1 MNKKKTKYLK
11 LLKYEFKKLSRLNQS
26 ELWGFNMKTIP
37 MIYKPALFLYR
48 IFYFIFIDFAQKK
61 TLMVACALSYATVL
75 GIIPIMLVVISLS
88 KGFLAQNLPLYTP
101 KIVDFLIYRIIPV
114 FNNLNNGATG
124 TNLNLSLQNYI
135 NKQLIPT
142 LMNMNFHEI
151 GMYGA
156 IVLIVISVS
165 LMRTIEKAFNDIW
178 GVRFKRAIWKMVLN
192 YWLIMALF
200 PAIILIILWLTGF
213 SIFRDVM
220 NLRETIWIS
229 KIFTDQS
236 TTFIVIWILFTVLY
250 KIIPNTKVKIFP
262 AIIGGV
268 IGGSLWQLNN
278 MLSFL
283 FVSNAIR
290 THYLYG
296 SVGIIPILL
305 IGLFIGWFIVLFGAH
320 VAYAIQN
327 LDFFRTQILSRD
339 IQPSDQQEI
348 AVVCLSV
355 IASRFINEQPA
366 PTIDEISE
374 ISGLPTTYLSNTL
387 ILLQNAGYL
396 NTTSDKPSKCILAV
410 PPEHMYLKNIME
422 KAIGHKN
429 DKTLPFVSNKT
440 MWHDILKV
448 CNNYRNSFTKE
459 ANPPLSEI
467 VKEIRF

>member
-1 MNKKKTKYLK
+1 MNKDKTNYFKHLK
-11 LLKYEFKKLSRLNQS
+11 TELQKLRTLNKT
-26 ELWGFNMKTIP
+26 ELWGYNLKNISTAYRP
-37 MIYKPALFLYR
+37 VLFLYR

-88 KGFLAQNLPLYTP
+88 KGFLEQNLPLYTP
-101 KIVDFLIYRIIPV
+101 KIVDFLIYRIVPV
-114 FNNLNNGATG
+114 FHDLHTGKAGANLY
-124 TNLNLSLQNYI
+124 LSLQNYI
-135 NKQLIPT
+135 NNQLIPT

-151 GMYGA
+151 GLYGA

-178 GVRFKRAIWKMVLN
+178 GVQFKRAIWKMVLN

-200 PAIILIILWLTGF
+200 PAIILILLWITGF
-213 SIFRDVM
+213 SIFKDVM
-220 NLRETIWIS
+220 NLRQSIWFAR
-229 KIFTDQS
+229 IFTDQAS
-236 TTFIVIWILFTVLY
+236 TFIIIWVLFTVLY
-250 KIIPNTKVKIFP
+250 KIIPNTKVRLFP

-268 IGGSLWQLNN
+268 IGGSLWQINN

-305 IGLFIGWFIVLFGAH
+305 IALFVGWLIVLFGAH

-327 LDFFRTQILSRD
+327 LEFFRAQILSSD

-348 AVVCLSV
+348 AVVCLV
-355 IASRFINEQPA
+355 IIAEKFINEEPP
-366 PTIDEISE
+366 PTVSEISN
-374 ISGLPTTYLSNTL
+374 ISGLPTTYLANTL
-387 ILLQNAGYL
+387 VLLKNAGYV
-396 NTTSDKPSKCILAV
+396 NTTSDEPPKCILAI
-410 PPEHMYLKNIME
+410 PPEHIHLKNIME

-429 DKTLPFVSNKT
+429 DKTLPFVSNKH
-440 MWHDILKV
+440 MWQDILNM
-448 CNNYRNSFTKE
+448 CNDYRNSFTEE
-459 ANPPLSEI
+459 ANPPLSKI
-467 VKEIRF
+467 IKTIRF